1 MNKTQ
6 TALRLK
12 SEFNDLKRTSASVAD
27 ETKFPLEK
35 INKILS
41 GKFTVNLLFEFLE
54 VFSKTYP
61 VDISDLIIEKK
72 DTVNGILFYPRNI
85 SKKNTRFFKRLNSKK
100 KFSEYYEYRDTAKSH
115 LSFFY
120 PEWIAQTRHVKDS
133 NPNNPDVIYN
143 HGHFLH
149 QLNLFV
155 GPVNFYYEIKNKKYC
170 IEMNTGDSSYI
181 SPYIKHSFTS
191 RDKNQKA
198 YIVAVTTGSNLKRN
212 QKEIRKFGSSFLQK
226 SFSDL
231 KKSDNF
237 IFSIIKKSLKNEFIN
252 EEKFKILLGKQLSKK
267 IYENKSI
274 EKLTVKEL
282 LKISEILKIPV
293 GELLGEDDRDNPVVN
308 KFISKSNFDYFPS
321 EQKKKFKIFRLAS
334 SNKYKDLKGF
344 IIEVLSKSN
353 KSFIQFSTNL
363 YLINFSSQPVELKW
377 IFDKKIYTK
386 KIMPDDSIYIEP
398 YVEFTFNKL
407 NGNPMLY
414 LVSCETC
421 MDSKLLREMSVISEP
436 LRFINDAKQWFD
448 GK

>member
-72 DTVNGILFYPRNI
+72 DTVNGILFYPRNR
-85 SKKNTRFFKRLNSKK
+85 SKQNTRFFKRLNSKK

-133 NPNNPDVIYN
+133 NPHNPDVVYN

-237 IFSIIKKSLKNEFIN
+237 TFSIIKKSLKNEFIN

-293 GELLGEDDRDNPVVN
+293 GELLGEDDRVNPVVN

-321 EQKKKFKIFRLAS
+321 EQKKNSR
-334 SNKYKDLKGF
+334 
-344 IIEVLSKSN
+344 
-353 KSFIQFSTNL
+353 
-363 YLINFSSQPVELKW
+363 YLDWQALI
-377 IFDKKIYTK
+377 
-386 KIMPDDSIYIEP
+386 SIRI
-398 YVEFTFNKL
+398 
-407 NGNPMLY
+407 
-414 LVSCETC
+414 
-421 MDSKLLREMSVISEP
+421 
-436 LRFINDAKQWFD
+436 
-448 GK
+448 